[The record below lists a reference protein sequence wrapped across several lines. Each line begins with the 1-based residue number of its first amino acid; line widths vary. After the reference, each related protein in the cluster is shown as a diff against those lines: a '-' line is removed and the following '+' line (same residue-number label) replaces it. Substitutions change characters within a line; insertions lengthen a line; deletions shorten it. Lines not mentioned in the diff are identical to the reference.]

1 MGKIK
6 IIAGVALIS
15 LILSSCIT
23 TTDMIKPSAK
33 TEEEYKLEMLKT
45 ERNNIFKVY
54 DNFTPNIIILAYE
67 KLYGNTFEIAKNYL
81 QYDKTTD
88 NPTFDGFWIWL
99 MKNVWYK
106 DWFDKGDEFGIG
118 QKMIDNRFNYKEY
131 SEIKKNYELLEKIN
145 EK

>member
-1 MGKIK
+1 MRLF
-6 IIAGVALIS
+6 V
-15 LILSSCIT
+15 ILSLSILIGSLSGCMT
-23 TTDMIKPSAK
+23 TADIIKPNAK

-45 ERNNIFKVY
+45 ERDNIFKVY
-54 DNFTPNIIILAYE
+54 DNFTPNSIILAYE
-67 KLYGNTFEIAKNYL
+67 KQCGNTFEIAKNYL
-81 QYDKTTD
+81 QYSKETD

-99 MKNVWYK
+99 MKNYWYK

-118 QKMIDNRFNYKEY
+118 QRMIDNRFNNKEY